1 MGGRRRNIFV
11 LLFVLGLVI
20 VSAIICVKKPTQLG
34 LDLQGGIELTLQ
46 GRPTPQ
52 VKEVTSEAMERSV
65 DIIRDGCDKL
75 GVSEIEVSRLGADQ
89 ISVGIPGATNVGTAT
104 ECATK
109 PARLYFYDWQNNL
122 IGPAKDLSLAGTGAD
137 TEKVAEEVR
146 QRWIDAGRP
155 PTQDF
160 NRTWINQGAEPT
172 MWDAVNLASEQPRDD
187 DCENCTSGDKY
198 YLFDAE
204 THELISGP
212 VTAKEDLFFND
223 QGRPIPHEP
232 VEGSKGNKVTL
243 TDAQGNKTGEAVVK
257 MVPQGTII
265 VDELPTDTDGKTI
278 QVDDDGLWEND
289 QGEKVDPSGYF
300 VVKDNAALS
309 GSEIKDPQQNLDQFN
324 QPNVTFEF
332 TGEGRNA
339 FQQIT
344 RQIAQEGQARA
355 IGGVTSADQAAP
367 LSGNFAIVLD
377 GQVVSKPIINF
388 FENPDGID
396 GRTGAQ
402 ISGGFTVDEAQN
414 LAEFLQRGA
423 LPIDLKLTSQSQVS
437 ATLGQEAFDQ
447 GVLALLVGL
456 FLVIVFLIA
465 FYRFLGGVAS
475 LALLVYAVLFLALIK
490 VIPIT
495 LTLPGIAGLVLTIG
509 VAADS
514 NIVIFERV
522 KEEMRAGR
530 SVMSAITLG
539 YRRGIGTIIDA
550 NVVTLLTAFIL
561 FVLATSGIK
570 GFAFTLGVGTL
581 VSLLTAVVFTQALL
595 GSMSNTKLLRSGRGF
610 SGIEG
615 KERWHFDFMGKAPTF
630 FAISGVILLIGAGAL
645 TTKGL
650 NFGIDFESGTRVE
663 VALDE
668 PATTEE
674 VRDALS
680 PVGLGDADIQAITDN
695 PALGD
700 NAFQIES
707 ETLDPAEVAKVEETL
722 DNEYGVGADSFN
734 STSVGPTFGASVARS
749 AALAIFFSLILIMG
763 YIALRFGA
771 KYTVP
776 VLIAIIHDFLI
787 ALGIYALLG
796 FEVSSATVAAFLTIL
811 GYSQYDTIIVFDRIR
826 ENEPKMPRAT
836 YSQIVNKSMSE
847 VMTRSLVTSFS
858 TLIGVIC
865 LLIFGGEVLQAFAIA
880 ILVGVFSGTYSSI
893 FIASPVLALWKEH
906 EPGFKRRRRQQIE
919 TQGYVPAFASDLEVA
934 RTDDGEAAVIEG
946 GTEEDDPGTPKLS
959 PRDRRRK
966 AREDAKNAG
975 GEA

>member
-20 VSAIICVKKPTQLG
+20 VSGIVCLKKPTQLG

-52 VKEVTSEAMERSV
+52 VKEVTSEAMDRSV
-65 DIIRDGCDKL
+65 DIIRSGCDKL

-109 PARLYFYDWQNNL
+109 PARLYFYDWENNL
-122 IGPAKDLSLAGTGAD
+122 VGPARDLSLVGTGAD
-137 TEKVAEEVR
+137 TAEVSKQVR
-146 QRWIDAGRP
+146 KAWVDAGRP
-155 PTQDF
+155 PTEGF
-160 NRTWINQGAEPT
+160 NRTWIGLGAEPT
-172 MWDAVNLASEQPRDD
+172 MWDAVNLAAKQPRDD
-187 DCENCTSGDKY
+187 KCEDCTSGDKY
-198 YLFDAE
+198 YLFDE
-204 THELISGP
+204 KTHELISGP
-212 VTAKEDLFFND
+212 VTAKEDLYYND
-223 QGRPIPHEP
+223 QGRPIPH
-232 VEGSKGNKVTL
+232 KGI
-243 TDAQGNKTGEAVVK
+243 VK
-257 MVPQGTII
+257 KVPQGTII
-265 VDELPTDTDGKTI
+265 VDELPTDSDGKTI
-278 QVDDDGLWEND
+278 DDES
-289 QGEKVDPSGYF
+289 QAGYF
-300 VVKDNAALS
+300 VLKDNAALS

-324 QPNVTFEF
+324 QPNVTFDF
-332 TGEGRNA
+332 TGDGKDS
-339 FQQIT
+339 FQEIT
-344 RQIAQEGQARA
+344 RRIAQEGQARA
-355 IGGVTSADQAAP
+355 IGGVTSADQASA
-367 LSGNFAIVLD
+367 LSGHFAIILD
-377 GQVVSKPIINF
+377 GQVVSRPIINF
-388 FENPDGID
+388 VENPDGID
-396 GRTGAQ
+396 GRQGAQ
-402 ISGGFTVDEAQN
+402 ISGGFTVDQAQN
-414 LAEFLQRGA
+414 LAELLQRGA

-437 ATLGQEAFDQ
+437 ATLGQEALDQ

-456 FLVIVFLIA
+456 FCVIIFLIV

-495 LTLPGIAGLVLTIG
+495 MTLPGIAGLVLTIG

-522 KEEMRAGR
+522 KEELRAGR
-530 SVMSAITLG
+530 SVQSAITLG
-539 YRRGIGTIIDA
+539 YRRGISTIIDA

-570 GFAFTLGVGTL
+570 GFAFTLGVGTI

-595 GSMSNTKLLRSGRGF
+595 GSMSNTKLMRSDKAFAGM
-610 SGIEG
+610 EG
-615 KERWHFDFMGKAPTF
+615 KERWHFDFMGSAPKF

-650 NFGIDFESGTRVE
+650 NFGIDFESGTRIE
-663 VALDE
+663 VALNDS
-668 PATTEE
+668 ASTED
-674 VRDALS
+674 VRSVLS
-680 PVGLGDADIQAITDN
+680 PLGLGSADIQTITDN
-695 PALGD
+695 PTLGD

-707 ETLDPAEVAKVEETL
+707 ETLDPSEVSKVDDALNKEF
-722 DNEYGVGADSFN
+722 GVSADGFN

-749 AALAIFFSLILIMG
+749 AALAIFFSMILIMG
-763 YIALRFGA
+763 YVAIRFGG

-776 VLIAIIHDFLI
+776 VLIAIAHDFLI

-858 TLIGVIC
+858 TVIGVIA
-865 LLIFGGEVLQAFAIA
+865 LLIFGGEVLRSFAIA
-880 ILVGVFSGTYSSI
+880 ILVGVASGTYSSI

-906 EPGFKRRRRQQIE
+906 EPAFKRRRRQQIE
-919 TQGYVPAFASDLEVA
+919 TQGSVPAFASDLEVA
-934 RTDDGEAAVIEG
+934 RKDSGNGAESKAGEEGAAEEAAPSQG
-946 GTEEDDPGTPKLS
+946 GPNLS
-959 PRDRRRK
+959 PRDRRRLERQK
-966 AREDAKNAG
+966 AKESG

>member
-20 VSAIICVKKPTQLG
+20 VSAIVCLKKPTQLG

-52 VKEVTSEAMERSV
+52 VQEVTSEAMDRSV
-65 DIIRDGCDKL
+65 DIIRSGCDKL

-122 IGPAKDLSLAGTGAD
+122 VGPARDLSLLGTGAD
-137 TEKVAEEVR
+137 QEEVLNQVR
-146 QRWIDAGRP
+146 DRWIAADRP

-172 MWDAVNLASEQPRDD
+172 MWDAVNLASKQPRDD
-187 DCENCTSGDKY
+187 KCENCTSGDKY
-198 YLFDAE
+198 YLFNE
-204 THELISGP
+204 NKELISGP
-212 VTAKEDLFFND
+212 VTAKEDLYFND
-223 QGRPIPHEP
+223 QGRPIPK
-232 VEGSKGNKVTL
+232 KGI
-243 TDAQGNKTGEAVVK
+243 VK
-257 MVPQGTII
+257 KVPQGTII
-265 VDELPTDTDGKTI
+265 VDELPTDSAGKTI
-278 QVDDDGLWEND
+278 ETNEDGLWEND
-289 QGEKVDPSGYF
+289 AGELVDPSGYF
-300 VVKDNAALS
+300 VVTDNAALS

-332 TGEGRNA
+332 TGEGRQA
-339 FQQIT
+339 FQEIT
-344 RQIAQEGQARA
+344 RNIAQEGQARA
-355 IGGVTSADQAAP
+355 IGGVTTADQAAP

-388 FENPDGID
+388 VENPDGID

-402 ISGGFTVDEAQN
+402 ISGGFQLDEAQQ
-414 LAEFLQRGA
+414 LAEYLQRGA

-437 ATLGQEAFDQ
+437 ATLGQEALDQ
-447 GVLALLVGL
+447 GVLALLIGL
-456 FLVIVFLIA
+456 ACVIIFLIA

-475 LALLVYAVLFLALIK
+475 LALLVYAILFLALIK

-495 LTLPGIAGLVLTIG
+495 MTLPGIAGLVLTIG

-530 SVMSAITLG
+530 SVQSAISLG
-539 YRRGIGTIIDA
+539 YRRGISTIIDA

-595 GSMSNTKLLRSGRGF
+595 GSMSNTKLMRSGKGF

-615 KERWHFDFMGKAPTF
+615 RERWHFDFMGWAPRF

-650 NFGIDFESGTRVE
+650 NFGIDFESGTRIE
-663 VALDE
+663 VSLDE

-674 VRDALS
+674 VRSVIS
-680 PVGLGDADIQAITDN
+680 PVGLGDADIQSVTDN
-695 PALGD
+695 QALGD

-707 ETLDPAEVAKVEETL
+707 PTLDPSEVADVDEAL
-722 DNEYGVGADSFN
+722 DNEFGVGADSFN
-734 STSVGPTFGASVARS
+734 STSVGPTFGESVARS
-749 AALAIFFSLILIMG
+749 AALAIFFSMILIMG
-763 YIALRFGA
+763 YIAIRFGG

-776 VLIAIIHDFLI
+776 VLIAIVHDFLI

-847 VMTRSLVTSFS
+847 VLTRSLVTSFS
-858 TLIGVIC
+858 TLIGVVC
-865 LLIFGGEVLQAFAIA
+865 LLIFGGEVLQSFAIA

-906 EPGFKRRRRQQIE
+906 EPTFKRRRRQQIE
-919 TQGYVPAFASDLEVA
+919 TQGSVPAFASDLEVA
-934 RTDDGEAAVIEG
+934 RKDDGEAPVVEG
-946 GTEEDDPGTPKLS
+946 GTEEDSPGKPKLS
-959 PRDRRRK
+959 PRDRRRMEREAAKK
-966 AREDAKNAG
+966 A
-975 GEA
+975 GEEA

>member
-20 VSAIICVKKPTQLG
+20 VSAVICVKKPTQLG

-52 VKEVTSEAMERSV
+52 VKEVTSEAMDRSV
-65 DIIRDGCDKL
+65 DIIRNGCDKL
-75 GVSEIEVSRLGADQ
+75 GVSEIEVSRLGSDQ

-104 ECATK
+104 ECATT

-122 IGPAKDLSLAGTGAD
+122 VGPAKELSFAGGTRD
-137 TEKVAEEVR
+137 PQEVLKEVR
-146 QRWIDAGRP
+146 EAWIDAGRP
-155 PTQDF
+155 PTEGY

-172 MWDAVNLASEQPRDD
+172 MWDAVNLASQQPRNDE
-187 DCENCTSGDKY
+187 CEDCTSGDKY
-198 YLFDAE
+198 YLFEEEAP
-204 THELISGP
+204 HELISGP
-212 VTAKEDLFFND
+212 VTAKEDLYFND
-223 QGRPIPHEP
+223 QGRPIPK
-232 VEGSKGNKVTL
+232 KGI
-243 TDAQGNKTGEAVVK
+243 VK
-257 MVPQGTII
+257 KVPQGTI
-265 VDELPTDTDGKTI
+265 VVEELPTDSSTGQTI
-278 QVDDDGLWEND
+278 D
-289 QGEKVDPSGYF
+289 DPSQAGYF
-300 VVKDNAALS
+300 VMTDNAALS
-309 GSEIKDPQQNLDQFN
+309 GSEIKDPNQSMDQFN

-332 TGEGRNA
+332 TGEGRKA
-339 FQQIT
+339 FHDVT
-344 RQIAQEGQARA
+344 RTIAQEGQARA
-355 IGGVTSADQAAP
+355 IGSPSVDEASQ
-367 LSGNFAIVLD
+367 LSGNFAIILD

-388 FENPDGID
+388 VENPDGID

-402 ISGGFTVDEAQN
+402 ISGGFKIDEAQE
-414 LAEFLQRGA
+414 LAEYLQRGA

-437 ATLGQEAFDQ
+437 ATLGAEALDQ
-447 GVLALLVGL
+447 GTFALLLGL
-456 FLVIVFLIA
+456 ALVIVFLIS

-522 KEEMRAGR
+522 KEELR
-530 SVMSAITLG
+530 SGKSVASAISLG
-539 YRRGIGTIIDA
+539 YRRGISTIIDA

-570 GFAFTLGVGTL
+570 GFAFTLGVGTI

-595 GSMSNTKLLRSGRGF
+595 GSMSNTRLMRSEKAF
-610 SGIEG
+610 QGIEG
-615 KERWHFDFMGKAPTF
+615 KQRWHFNFMGNAPRF

-650 NFGIDFESGTRVE
+650 NFGIDFESGTRIE
-663 VALDE
+663 VSLSE
-668 PATTEE
+668 PATTDE
-674 VRDALS
+674 VRDTIG
-680 PVGLGDADIQAITDN
+680 PVGLGSADIQEITDN

-707 ETLDPAEVAKVEETL
+707 ETLDPSEVANVEDAL
-722 DNEYGVGADSFN
+722 DKAYGVSPDAFN

-749 AALAIFFSLILIMG
+749 AALAIFFSMILIMG
-763 YIALRFGA
+763 YIAIRFGG
-771 KYTVP
+771 KYTIP
-776 VLIAIIHDFLI
+776 VLIAIVHDFLI

-858 TLIGVIC
+858 TLIGVVC
-865 LLIFGGEVLQAFAIA
+865 LLIFGGEVLQSFAIA

-906 EPGFKRRRRQQIE
+906 EPTFKRRRRQQLE
-919 TQGYVPAFASDLEVA
+919 TQGHIPAFASDLEVA
-934 RTDDGEAAVIEG
+934 KNEGEGGSEGEAPKAKIP
-946 GTEEDDPGTPKLS
+946 DSAKLS

-966 AREDAKNAG
+966 EREDAKKNKGNLPDNPAG
-975 GEA
+975 EEA

>member
-20 VSAIICVKKPTQLG
+20 VSAIVCLKKPTQLG

-52 VKEVTSEAMERSV
+52 VKEVTSDAMDRSV
-65 DIIRDGCDKL
+65 DIIRSGCDKL

-109 PARLYFYDWQNNL
+109 PARLYFYDWENNL
-122 IGPAKDLSLAGTGAD
+122 VGPARDLSLVGTGAD
-137 TEKVAEEVR
+137 QEQVLKDVR
-146 QRWIDAGRP
+146 EQWIKAGRP
-155 PTQDF
+155 PTEGS
-160 NRTWINQGAEPT
+160 NRTWINLGAEPS
-172 MWDAVNLASEQPRDD
+172 MWDAVNLGAKQPRND
-187 DCENCTSGDKY
+187 DCEDCTSGDKY
-198 YLFDAE
+198 YLFDAKS
-204 THELISGP
+204 HELISGP
-212 VTAKEDLFFND
+212 VTAKQDLFFND
-223 QGRPIPHEP
+223 QGRPIPHKP
-232 VEGSKGNKVTL
+232 VKGSNGNKVTL
-243 TDAQGNKTGEAVVK
+243 TNAAGQPTGTAVVK
-257 MVPQGTII
+257 KVPQGTII
-265 VDELPTDTDGKTI
+265 VDELPTDSDGRTI
-278 QVDDDGLWEND
+278 DDES
-289 QGEKVDPSGYF
+289 QAGYF
-300 VVKDNAALS
+300 VLKDDSALS
-309 GSEIKDPQQNLDQFN
+309 GSEIKDPQQSLDQFN

-332 TGEGRNA
+332 NGEGRKA
-339 FQQIT
+339 FQDIT
-344 RQIAQEGQARA
+344 RRIAQEGQARA
-355 IGGVTSADQAAP
+355 IGGVSSSDQASA
-367 LSGNFAIVLD
+367 LSGHFAIILD
-377 GQVVSKPIINF
+377 GQVVSRPIINF
-388 FENPDGID
+388 VDNPDGID
-396 GRTGAQ
+396 GRQGAQ
-402 ISGGFTVDEAQN
+402 ISGGFTIDQAQN

-437 ATLGQEAFDQ
+437 ATLGQEALDQ

-456 FLVIVFLIA
+456 ACVIIFLIT

-530 SVMSAITLG
+530 SVQSAISLG
-539 YRRGIGTIIDA
+539 YRRGISTIIDA

-595 GSMSNTKLLRSGRGF
+595 GTMSNTKLLKSGKGF

-615 KERWHFDFMGKAPTF
+615 KERWHFDFMGKAPKF

-650 NFGIDFESGTRVE
+650 NFGIDFESGTRIE
-663 VALDE
+663 VSLKKE
-668 PATTEE
+668 ATTEE
-674 VRDALS
+674 VRDVIS
-680 PVGLGDADIQAITDN
+680 PLGLGDADIQTITDN

-707 ETLDPAEVAKVEETL
+707 ETLDPSEVSKVDDTL
-722 DNEYGVGADSFN
+722 DKEFGVSTDGFN

-749 AALAIFFSLILIMG
+749 AGLAIFFSMILIMG
-763 YIALRFGA
+763 YIAIRFGG

-776 VLIAIIHDFLI
+776 VLIAILHDFLI

-858 TLIGVIC
+858 TLIGVVC
-865 LLIFGGEVLQAFAIA
+865 LLIFGGEVLQSFAIA

-906 EPGFKRRRRQQIE
+906 EPTFKRRRRQQIE
-919 TQGYVPAFASDLEVA
+919 SQGHVPAFASDLEVA
-934 RTDDGEAAVIEG
+934 RKDSGEEDGKAAVPAGPVTGDGEEN
-946 GTEEDDPGTPKLS
+946 LS
-959 PRDRRRK
+959 PRERRRRK
-966 AREDAKNAG
+966 REAAKSDPVTGEDA
-975 GEA
+975 

>member
-20 VSAIICVKKPTQLG
+20 VSAVIVVKKPTQLG

-52 VKEVTSEAMERSV
+52 VKEVTSEAMDRSV
-65 DIIRDGCDKL
+65 DIIRSGCDKL

-122 IGPAKDLSLAGTGAD
+122 VGPARDLSLLGTGAD
-137 TEKVAEEVR
+137 QEEVLKQVR
-146 QRWIDAGRP
+146 ERWIAADRP

-172 MWDAVNLASEQPRDD
+172 MWDAVNLAAKQPRDD
-187 DCENCTSGDKY
+187 KCENCTSGDKY
-198 YLFDAE
+198 YLFNE
-204 THELISGP
+204 KKELISGP
-212 VTAKEDLFFND
+212 VTAKEDLYFND
-223 QGRPIPHEP
+223 QGRPIPK
-232 VEGSKGNKVTL
+232 KGI
-243 TDAQGNKTGEAVVK
+243 VK
-257 MVPQGTII
+257 KVPQGTII
-265 VDELPTDTDGKTI
+265 VDELPTDSGGKTI
-278 QVDDDGLWEND
+278 ETNADGLWEND
-289 QGEKVDPSGYF
+289 SGELVDPSGYF
-300 VVKDNAALS
+300 VITDNAALS
-309 GSEIKDPQQNLDQFN
+309 GSDIKDPQQNLDQFN

-332 TGEGRNA
+332 TGEGRQA
-339 FQQIT
+339 FQDIT
-344 RQIAQEGQARA
+344 RTIAQEGQARA
-355 IGGVTSADQAAP
+355 IGGVTTADQASA

-388 FENPDGID
+388 VENPDGID

-402 ISGGFTVDEAQN
+402 ISGGFQLNEAQQ
-414 LAEFLQRGA
+414 LAEYLQRGA

-437 ATLGQEAFDQ
+437 ATLGQEALDQ
-447 GVLALLVGL
+447 GVLALLIGL
-456 FLVIVFLIA
+456 ACVIIFLIA

-475 LALLVYAVLFLALIK
+475 LALLVYAILFLALIK

-495 LTLPGIAGLVLTIG
+495 MTLPGIAGLVLTIG

-530 SVMSAITLG
+530 SVQSAISLG
-539 YRRGIGTIIDA
+539 YRRGISTIIDA

-595 GSMSNTKLLRSGRGF
+595 GSMSNTKLMRSGKGF

-615 KERWHFDFMGKAPTF
+615 KERWHFDFMGWAPRF

-650 NFGIDFESGTRVE
+650 NFGIDFESGTRIE
-663 VALDE
+663 VSLDK
-668 PATTEE
+668 PASTEE
-674 VRDALS
+674 VRS
-680 PVGLGDADIQAITDN
+680 VIGPVGLGDADIQSVTDN
-695 PALGD
+695 QALGD

-707 ETLDPAEVAKVEETL
+707 PTLDPSEVANAEEAL
-722 DNEYGVGADSFN
+722 NNEFGVGADSFN

-763 YIALRFGA
+763 YIAIRFGG

-776 VLIAIIHDFLI
+776 VLIAILHDFLI

-858 TLIGVIC
+858 TLIGVVA
-865 LLIFGGEVLQAFAIA
+865 LLIFGGEVLQSFAIA

-906 EPGFKRRRRQQIE
+906 EPTFKRRRRQQIE
-919 TQGYVPAFASDLEVA
+919 TQGSVPAFASDLEVA
-934 RTDDGEAAVIEG
+934 RKDDGEDQVVEG
-946 GTEEDDPGTPKLS
+946 VSEQESPGQPKLS
-959 PRDRRRK
+959 PRDRRRMEREAAKK
-966 AREDAKNAG
+966 A
-975 GEA
+975 GEEA

>member
-20 VSAIICVKKPTQLG
+20 VSAIVCLTKPTQLG

-52 VKEVTSEAMERSV
+52 VKEVTSEAMDRSV
-65 DIIRDGCDKL
+65 DIIRSGCDKL

-89 ISVGIPGATNVGTAT
+89 ISVGIPGATDVGTAT

-122 IGPAKDLSLAGTGAD
+122 IGPARDLSLVGTGAD
-137 TEKVAEEVR
+137 QTQVLKDVR
-146 QRWIDAGRP
+146 KQWIKAGRP
-155 PTQDF
+155 PTEGF

-172 MWDAVNLASEQPRDD
+172 MWDAVNLASQQPRDNECTD
-187 DCENCTSGDKY
+187 CTSGDKY
-198 YLFDAE
+198 YLFDE
-204 THELISGP
+204 KTHDLISGP
-212 VTAKEDLFFND
+212 VTNKKDLYFND
-223 QGRPIPHEP
+223 QGRPIPHEGI
-232 VEGSKGNKVTL
+232 VR
-243 TDAQGNKTGEAVVK
+243 
-257 MVPQGTII
+257 MVPQGTIV
-265 VDELPTDTDGKTI
+265 VDELPTDSDGKTI
-278 QVDDDGLWEND
+278 DDES
-289 QGEKVDPSGYF
+289 QAGYF
-300 VVKDNAALS
+300 VMKDNAALS
-309 GSEIKDPQQNLDQFN
+309 GSDIKDPQQSLDQFN
-324 QPNVTFEF
+324 QPNVTFNF
-332 TGEGRNA
+332 TNQGQKA
-339 FQQIT
+339 FQEIT
-344 RQIAQEGQARA
+344 RRIAQEGQARA
-355 IGGVTSADQAAP
+355 LGQVDSNAASA
-367 LSGNFAIVLD
+367 LSGNFAIILD

-388 FENPDGID
+388 VDNPDGID
-396 GRTGAQ
+396 GRQGAQ
-402 ISGGFTVDEAQN
+402 ISGGFTVDQAQN
-414 LAEFLQRGA
+414 LAQFLQRGA

-437 ATLGQEAFDQ
+437 ATLGQQAYDQ
-447 GVLALLVGL
+447 GIRALLIGL
-456 FLVIVFLIA
+456 LCVIIFLIV

-522 KEEMRAGR
+522 KEELRAGK
-530 SVMSAITLG
+530 SVQSAITLG
-539 YRRGIGTIIDA
+539 YRRGISTIIDA

-595 GSMSNTKLLRSGRGF
+595 GSMSNTKLLRSGKGF

-615 KERWHFDFMGKAPTF
+615 KERWHYDFMGKAPTF

-663 VALDE
+663 VSLDK
-668 PATTEE
+668 PATTDE
-674 VRDALS
+674 VRDTIS
-680 PVGLGDADIQAITDN
+680 PLGLGNADIQSISN
-695 PALGD
+695 NQALGD

-707 ETLDPAEVAKVEETL
+707 ETLDPSEVARVKNTL
-722 DNEYGVGADSFN
+722 NNAYGVGADSFN

-749 AALAIFFSLILIMG
+749 AGLAIFFSLILIMG
-763 YIALRFGA
+763 YVAIRFGG

-776 VLIAIIHDFLI
+776 VLIAIAHDFLI

-858 TLIGVIC
+858 TVIGVIA
-865 LLIFGGEVLQAFAIA
+865 LLIFGGEVLRSFAIA
-880 ILVGVFSGTYSSI
+880 ILVGVASGTYSSI

-906 EPGFKRRRRQQIE
+906 EPSFKRRRRQQLE
-919 TQGYVPAFASDLEVA
+919 TQGSVPAFASDLEVA
-934 RTDDGEAAVIEG
+934 RKEER
-946 GTEEDDPGTPKLS
+946 TETV
-959 PRDRRRK
+959 
-966 AREDAKNAG
+966 
-975 GEA
+975 